1 MDKKKAAAA
10 TMAGVI
16 AASGAA
22 IDGAFDSP
30 SDILRNDQPEPVVEP
45 ASIDDGGSDQ
55 GEQDQDKSKR
65 SGARQGT
72 LREKILELPLA
83 VRVIFVVPLWA
94 IGHVAV
100 MGGELLFT
108 ALSPFLDGVL
118 SFLTLALVMFIV
130 FVLGVKLMFPDIPLR
145 KIINRHTIKGVL
157 IASGLVFAADFAL
170 PFIWPEYTRW
180 KFVVL
185 GGLSLI
191 AIGFLAIRFGR
202 KEEKR
207 RAEEMEAEIR
217 AREEEEGELLYVSS
231 MGQSFTM
238 RRPKKR

>member
-30 SDILRNDQPEPVVEP
+30 SDILRNDQPEPLVQP
-45 ASIDDGGSDQ
+45 AAIDDGGTDT
-55 GEQDQDKSKR
+55 GDQDQEKSKK
-65 SGARQGT
+65 SGAKQGT
-72 LREKILELPLA
+72 LQEKILELPLA

-108 ALSPFLDGVL
+108 ALSPLLDGFL
-118 SFLTLALVMFIV
+118 SFLTLALIMFIV

-145 KIINRHTIKGVL
+145 RIINRHTIKGVL
-157 IASGLVFAADFAL
+157 IAAAVVFAADFVL
-170 PFIWPEYTRW
+170 PLAWPEYTRW
-180 KFVVL
+180 KFVGLGAMSLLAV
-185 GGLSLI
+185 GGLAL
-191 AIGFLAIRFGR
+191 RFGH

-207 RAEEMEAEIR
+207 RAREAEAEI
-217 AREEEEGELLYVSS
+217 ARREAEEGELLYVSS

-238 RRPKKR
+238 KRPKK

>member
-10 TMAGVI
+10 TMAGMI

-30 SDILRNDQPEPVVEP
+30 SDILRNDQPEPVVQNVQ
-45 ASIDDGGSDQ
+45 ADGGSDAA
-55 GEQDQDKSKR
+55 DQDADKSRK
-65 SGARQGT
+65 SAKKQGT
-72 LREKILELPLA
+72 LQEKILELPLA

-94 IGHVAV
+94 IGHVTV
-100 MGGELLFT
+100 MGGELLFA

-145 KIINRHTIKGVL
+145 RIINRRTIRGVL
-157 IASGLVFAADFAL
+157 IAAGLVFAADFVL
-170 PFIWPEYTRW
+170 PLAWPEYTRW
-180 KFVVL
+180 KFVGL
-185 GGLSLI
+185 GAMSLL
-191 AIGFLAIRFGR
+191 AVGFLSIRFGR
-202 KEEKR
+202 KEERR
-207 RAEEMEAEIR
+207 RAREVEDEIR
-217 AREEEEGELLYVSS
+217 AAEEAEGELLYVSS

-238 RRPKKR
+238 KRPKKQQ